1 MPFDPSLPV
10 NGSEVASAELR
21 GQFNGLKALI
31 DAVPA
36 GPTGSA
42 GEKGDKGD
50 PGDAGPAG
58 NNGADGQPG
67 PVGEGGP
74 EGPAGRAIVGIRDNG
89 DGRALI
95 DMSDGTT
102 YGPYIIASGPAGP
115 PGPNGGE
122 GPAGPSGG
130 IGPEGRHVVNI
141 IDTGDGRGTIVMSDG
156 SQYGPY
162 ILASGPGGPSG
173 PQGGPGEKGDRGDT
187 GAGEPGPAGAPGP
200 NFTMRGDWQ
209 AWNGYNGG
217 DVVAYNGNLYVSMA
231 DGLSGPPPDQDARW
245 KLLTLTGPQGQ
256 PGEVTNQQMTDAVNN
271 ALATTPTNCN
281 TVATLSLT
289 VSDPDMQAIAN
300 KLDELISALRR

>member
-10 NGSEVASAELR
+10 NGSEVTSAELR

-130 IGPEGRHVVNI
+130 IGPEGRHVVNVR
-141 IDTGDGRGTIVMSDG
+141 DPGDGRAMVDMSDG
-156 SQYGPY
+156 TSYGPFTV
-162 ILASGPGGPSG
+162 ASGPAG
-173 PQGGPGEKGDRGDT
+173 PQ
-187 GAGEPGPAGAPGP
+187 GPAGADGRSLTP
-200 NFTMRGDWQ
+200 RGDWNS
-209 AWNGYNGG
+209 WTPYNPG
-217 DVVAYNGNLYVSMA
+217 DVVAYNGNVYVAFDYASGTTPDA
-231 DGLSGPPPDQDARW
+231 DGRWRLMTIVGPAGPAGSPGPAGDPGSPGSPGPE
-245 KLLTLTGPQGQ
+245 GPQGP
-256 PGEVTNQQMTDAVNN
+256 PGEVTSQQLTDAIAGTARNPTYIGT
-271 ALATTPTNCN
+271 LDTPYD
-281 TVATLSLT
+281 
-289 VSDPDMQAIAN
+289 DPEKEAMRQKIN
-300 KLDELISALRR
+300 ELINGIRR